1 MKGVLC
7 LRKKHNKFNLSLGFI
22 IGIVF
27 FGFYWVI
34 MRHRFNAHLLE
45 FPTIIATIY
54 FIGATIS
61 FPFANTIVH
70 ERLKMTTTTLAPV
83 IYCISPIILL
93 LKLIFADEE

>member
-1 MKGVLC
+1 MSE
-7 LRKKHNKFNLSLGFI
+7 KKHNKFNLSLGFI

-27 FGFYWVI
+27 FGF
-34 MRHRFNAHLLE
+34 F
-45 FPTIIATIY
+45 
-54 FIGATIS
+54 GATIS

-93 LKLIFADEE
+93 LKLIFADEEQENKFKKIIISLIVALNDRVANQ

>member
-1 MKGVLC
+1 MSK
-7 LRKKHNKFNLSLGFI
+7 KKHNKFNLSLGFI

-34 MRHRFNAHLLE
+34 MRHLLE

-54 FIGATIS
+54 FIGATVS
-61 FPFANTIVH
+61 FPIANTIVH
-70 ERLKMTTTTLAPV
+70 KRLKMTTTTLAPV